1 MKRKILAI
9 ILATVMLFSIST
21 IAFAADNNP
30 ATASSE
36 IVPFGDNFPTQLANL
51 PYYSVHS
58 RFSNYNY
65 TAKRV
70 PPTDNGILWSSLCF
84 KYEGTGS
91 VKITVSLYKYN
102 SSNSATYIDSYSFNA
117 SRITYNTHKWTGLNS
132 SNTYFIRVS
141 KTGSSSGVMRIGLG
155 ANESSASNY
164 TFNY

>member
-1 MKRKILAI
+1 MAKQEKILFHP
-9 ILATVMLFSIST
+9 LAVFLKSSI
-21 IAFAADNNP
+21 
-30 ATASSE
+30 
-36 IVPFGDNFPTQLANL
+36 
-51 PYYSVHS
+51 
-58 RFSNYNY
+58 
-65 TAKRV
+65 
-70 PPTDNGILWSSLCF
+70 
-84 KYEGTGS
+84 
-91 VKITVSLYKYN
+91 SLYKYN